1 MKHALLVGVIA
12 FFGLSATVA
21 EAKTVRYHSQHPIP
35 QRDGGGFCYLG
46 VPHVHSYAPADMR
59 MFRKHDDDYYFV
71 GDPTP
76 FGYDGPK
83 YSYYGT
89 HPVAEEIT
97 DDAEPDYCYLDGP
110 HYHWYQPPPQAS
122 FEFRGGAYWY
132 VGAYDPIFYRERP
145 RYTVINRAYRPLAY
159 ARPVVDVTV
168 APPAYQA
175 TLVAAPVG
183 ARAHAVV
190 APPVVSAGVSVYVPP
205 PPSIHVGVGV
215 EPAPVVVEHRRTV
228 IIHERHYRRHHHED
242 NDDQD

>member
-1 MKHALLVGVIA
+1 
-12 FFGLSATVA
+12 
-21 EAKTVRYHSQHPIP
+21 
-35 QRDGGGFCYLG
+35 
-46 VPHVHSYAPADMR
+46 MR

-83 YSYYGT
+83 YSYYGA

-97 DDAEPDYCYLDGP
+97 DYGQPDYCYLEGP
-110 HYHWYQPPPQAS
+110 HYHWYEPPPQAS

-132 VGAYDPIFYRERP
+132 VGTFDPVYYRERP
-145 RYTVINRAYRPLAY
+145 RYVVINRAYQPLVY
-159 ARPVVDVTV
+159 ARPTVDVTV
-168 APPAYQA
+168 APPAFQA
-175 TLVAAPVG
+175 SLVAAPVG

-190 APPVVSAGVSVYVPP
+190 AAPVVSAGVHVYVPP
-205 PPSIHVGVGV
+205 PPSIHVGFGI
-215 EPAPVVVEHRRTV
+215 EPAPVVVEHQRTV